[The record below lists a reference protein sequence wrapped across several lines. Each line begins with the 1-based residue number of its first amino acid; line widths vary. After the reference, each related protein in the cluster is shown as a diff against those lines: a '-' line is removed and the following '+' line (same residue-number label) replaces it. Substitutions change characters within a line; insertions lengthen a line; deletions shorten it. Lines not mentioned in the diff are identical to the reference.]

1 MLAISWALDHNLSRQ
16 FGRDQRAISLH
27 LLQDAP
33 NGYS

>member
-1 MLAISWALDHNLSRQ
+1 MLTISWALNHNFSGQ

-27 LLQDAP
+27 LFQDAP